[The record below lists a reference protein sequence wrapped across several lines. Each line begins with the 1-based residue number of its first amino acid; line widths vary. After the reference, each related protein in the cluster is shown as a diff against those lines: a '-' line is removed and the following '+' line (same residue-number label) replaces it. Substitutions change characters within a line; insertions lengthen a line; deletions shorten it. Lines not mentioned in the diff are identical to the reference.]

1 RLSKTLGNKGNLVD
15 AFTILLIAVAV
26 AVIWGWMKRSQKN
39 SRQQIANASE
49 PKLDQYHQEISDSA
63 QRLVEIINESLKIAN
78 ESKNADTKLS
88 RLDVAKK
95 RLKELKKLSNE
106 HPFIKLTQLEKVEL
120 SIVELEQEFIQAQY
134 REAAEGNMRGQELEK
149 EGNVDAAILEYERLL
164 EDGVDTPFT
173 YRRLAIIYS
182 KRKETDEE
190 LRVLRAA
197 IKNVPVGNSTH
208 YQWFAE
214 RLAKKS

>member
-1 RLSKTLGNKGNLVD
+1 ME
-15 AFTILLIAVAV
+15 AFTILFIIAAVA
-26 AVIWGWMKRSQKN
+26 AVWVWVKKSQKN
-39 SRQQIANASE
+39 SPKQAANELE
-49 PKLDQYHQEISDSA
+49 PKLDQYHQAISATA

-78 ESKNADTKLS
+78 ESKNADTKVS

-95 RLKELKKLSNE
+95 RLEELKKLSDE
-106 HPFIKLTQLEKVEL
+106 HSFIKLTQLSKVEQ
-120 SIVELEQEFIQAQY
+120 SIADLEQEFLQAQY

-164 EDGVDTPFT
+164 EEGVDTPFT

-197 IKNVPVGNSTH
+197 IKNIPVENSTH
-208 YQWFAE
+208 YKWFAE
-214 RLAKKS
+214 RLAKK

>member
-1 RLSKTLGNKGNLVD
+1 MEAS
-15 AFTILLIAVAV
+15 TILLIIAAAAAVWV
-26 AVIWGWMKRSQKN
+26 WVKKSQKN
-39 SRQQIANASE
+39 SPQQIANAPE
-49 PKLDQYHQEISDSA
+49 PKLDQYHQAISASA

-78 ESKNADTKLS
+78 ESKNADTKVS

-95 RLKELKKLSNE
+95 RLEELKKLSDE
-106 HPFIKLTQLEKVEL
+106 YPFIKLTQLAQVDQ
-120 SIVELEQEFIQAQY
+120 SIAELEQEFLQAQY

-149 EGNVDAAILEYERLL
+149 EGNIDAAILEYERLL
-164 EDGVDTPFT
+164 EEGVDTPFT

-197 IKNVPVGNSTH
+197 IKNVPVQNSTH
-208 YQWFAE
+208 YKWFAE
-214 RLAKKS
+214 RLAKK

>member
-1 RLSKTLGNKGNLVD
+1 ME
-15 AFTILLIAVAV
+15 AFTILLIIVAV
-26 AVIWGWMKRSQKN
+26 AVVWVWIKKSQKN
-39 SRQQIANASE
+39 SRQQIANAPE
-49 PKLDQYHQEISDSA
+49 PKLEQYHQAISASA

-78 ESKNADTKLS
+78 ESKNADTKVS

-95 RLKELKKLSNE
+95 RLEELKKLSNE
-106 HPFIKLTQLEKVEL
+106 HPFIKLTQLAQVEQ
-120 SIVELEQEFIQAQY
+120 SIAELEQEFLQAQY

-149 EGNVDAAILEYERLL
+149 EDNIDAAILEYERLL
-164 EDGVDTPFT
+164 EEGVDTPFT

-197 IKNVPVGNSTH
+197 IKNLPVENSTH